1 MYPSK
6 EQPVFGVFVKNF
18 ENGILENNGTVY
30 KSVISGKGKSKIEKV
45 FKYINFF
52 FSVYKNLLFKKYDI
66 IYVHYSTH
74 SVLPLVLIYKFIKK
88 PIIINAHGDDL
99 LPQSRLSE
107 ILFKL
112 TKNCVHNCK
121 MIVVPSKYFANIA
134 NEKYNHNNIFVSASG
149 GVNLD
154 IFKKYNF
161 QKEKT
166 DYLNIGYVSR
176 IDKGKGWDIYLKA
189 LYELKKLDI
198 KFKAVIVGHGDEITL
213 MQEMINKFK
222 LNDDVKYLGK
232 LPQIELPKIFNDLD
246 VFIFPSVREGE
257 SLGLVGL
264 ESMACGT
271 PVIGSAIGGIA
282 EYVENSMNGYLFEP
296 DNVEALVEKILK
308 FNSLRDE
315 EKIKMN
321 QNALETAKRFGSQE
335 VAKKLYKKLEGNLK
349 NE

>member
-1 MYPSK
+1 
-6 EQPVFGVFVKNF
+6 
-18 ENGILENNGTVY
+18 
-30 KSVISGKGKSKIEKV
+30 
-45 FKYINFF
+45 
-52 FSVYKNLLFKKYDI
+52 
-66 IYVHYSTH
+66 
-74 SVLPLVLIYKFIKK
+74 
-88 PIIINAHGDDL
+88 
-99 LPQSRLSE
+99 
-107 ILFKL
+107 
-112 TKNCVHNCK
+112 

-134 NEKYNHNNIFVSASG
+134 HEKYNHNNIFVSASG

-154 IFKKYNF
+154 IFKKYSL
-161 QKEKT
+161 QKKEIE
-166 DYLNIGYVSR
+166 YLNIGYVSR

-198 KFKAVIVGHGDEITL
+198 KFKAVIVGHGDEIPL

-246 VFIFPSVREGE
+246 VFIFPSKLDE

-282 EYVENSMNGYLFEP
+282 EYVEDSMNGYLFEP